1 MGDQCSCPS
10 QLQEGKAKFC
20 LFQVICFKTSRKQ
33 ATHGVRQDTQTLN
46 SILGNKQWGEGISC
60 LAFPEIW
67 TLLTS
72 PVEQQAQDPIPQS
85 ISGFRRRKPGI
96 LGFLSPERCPLLT
109 FPATGHTTIHLLHH
123 SPSRSK
129 GRCFSKISVFQGWKH
144 ESRFTHKG
152 WQREGGLERQEH
164 SQGVRSLLKGPY
176 NPCQHYHS
184 LHWIFPF

>member
-67 TLLTS
+67 TAVNQPCWTTS
-72 PVEQQAQDPIPQS
+72 PGSHPTEHLWIQEKETWDSGISVSREVPPSDILSHRTHHDSSPPPQPFEEQRKMFLQDFCLPGVKTWEQICSQ
-85 ISGFRRRKPGI
+85 GMAKRRRVGKAGAFPG
-96 LGFLSPERCPLLT
+96 GEVPSERST
-109 FPATGHTTIHLLHH
+109 
-123 SPSRSK
+123 
-129 GRCFSKISVFQGWKH
+129 
-144 ESRFTHKG
+144 
-152 WQREGGLERQEH
+152 
-164 SQGVRSLLKGPY
+164 
-176 NPCQHYHS
+176 
-184 LHWIFPF
+184 